1 MKMATSILRISLL
14 VTLVMVAF
22 TGLLLVPVACVAP
35 WWADIL
41 SVGVA
46 IAALVL
52 ALRLYGRWSTVTP
65 CSVSTTGSFQK
76 TPSYDDAVRR

>member
-22 TGLLLVPVACVAP
+22 TGLLLVPASCVAP

-41 SVGVA
+41 GVGAA

-52 ALRLYGRWSTVTP
+52 ASQLYVRWVDSDPVL
-65 CSVSTTGSFQK
+65 GF
-76 TPSYDDAVRR
+76 YDRFISKDSEL

>member
-41 SVGVA
+41 GVGAA

-52 ALRLYGRWSTVTP
+52 ASQLYVRWVDSHPVL
-65 CSVSTTGSFQK
+65 GF
-76 TPSYDDAVRR
+76 YDRFISKDSEL

>member
-1 MKMATSILRISLL
+1 MATSILRISLL
-14 VTLVMVAF
+14 VTLAMVAF

-41 SVGVA
+41 GVGAA

-52 ALRLYGRWSTVTP
+52 ASQLYVRWVDSDPVL
-65 CSVSTTGSFQK
+65 GF
-76 TPSYDDAVRR
+76 YDRFISKDSEL

>member
-41 SVGVA
+41 GVGVA

-52 ALRLYGRWSTVTP
+52 ASQLYVRWVDSDP
-65 CSVSTTGSFQK
+65 ALGF
-76 TPSYDDAVRR
+76 YDRFISKDSEL

>member
-14 VTLVMVAF
+14 VTFVMVAF
-22 TGLLLVPVACVAP
+22 TGLLLVPVACVAL

-41 SVGVA
+41 SVGAA

-52 ALRLYGRWSTVTP
+52 ASQLYGRWVDSDP
-65 CSVSTTGSFQK
+65 ALGF
-76 TPSYDDAVRR
+76 YDRFISKDSEL

>member
-1 MKMATSILRISLL
+1 MKMATSILRIFLL

-41 SVGVA
+41 SVGAA

-52 ALRLYGRWSTVTP
+52 ASQLYVRWVDSDPVL
-65 CSVSTTGSFQK
+65 GF
-76 TPSYDDAVRR
+76 YDRFISKDSEL

>member
-1 MKMATSILRISLL
+1 MATSILRISLL

-22 TGLLLVPVACVAP
+22 TGLLLVPVAYVAP

-41 SVGVA
+41 GVGVA

-52 ALRLYGRWSTVTP
+52 ALRLYVRWVDSDPVL
-65 CSVSTTGSFQK
+65 GF
-76 TPSYDDAVRR
+76 YDRFISKDSEL

>member
-1 MKMATSILRISLL
+1 MATSILRISLL

-41 SVGVA
+41 GVGVA

-52 ALRLYGRWSTVTP
+52 ASQLYVRWVDSDP
-65 CSVSTTGSFQK
+65 ALGF
-76 TPSYDDAVRR
+76 YDRFISKDSEL

>member
-1 MKMATSILRISLL
+1 MATSILRISLL

-41 SVGVA
+41 GVGAA

-52 ALRLYGRWSTVTP
+52 ASRLYGRWVGGDP
-65 CSVSTTGSFQK
+65 ALGF
-76 TPSYDDAVRR
+76 YDRFISKDSEL

>member
-22 TGLLLVPVACVAP
+22 TGLLLVPVAYVAP

-41 SVGVA
+41 GVGVA

-52 ALRLYGRWSTVTP
+52 ALRLYVRWVDSDPVL
-65 CSVSTTGSFQK
+65 GF
-76 TPSYDDAVRR
+76 YDRFISKDSEL

>member
-22 TGLLLVPVACVAP
+22 IGLLLVPVACVSP

-41 SVGVA
+41 GVCAA

-52 ALRLYGRWSTVTP
+52 ASRLYVRWVDSDPVL
-65 CSVSTTGSFQK
+65 GF
-76 TPSYDDAVRR
+76 YDRFISKDSEL